1 MFFFFFSSRRR
12 HTRCALVTGV
22 QTCALPIF
30 TALNSRFTYIPVG
43 FEGRSAVGNTALGS
57 ALLANAGQQNTEPG
71 PGATEGLV
79 FGDRFPL
86 SIGNERQNLSLSTR
100 GDITDW
106 LAVYASGS
114 YSRYQVSSL
123 VSSLPSLMRTSY
135 GVFCLTKKTDK

>member
-86 SIGNERQNLSLSTR
+86 SIGNERQTLSLSP
-100 GDITDW
+100 D
-106 LAVYASGS
+106 
-114 YSRYQVSSL
+114 
-123 VSSLPSLMRTSY
+123 RTSV
-135 GVFCLTKKTDK
+135 GEGKRGSVSVDLGGGRTIKKNKKIRHKHKKT

>member
-1 MFFFFFSSRRR
+1 MWFAVFRYCSCRRVICMRGGCLYLFFLMIRRPPR
-12 HTRCALVTGV
+12 STRTDALFPYT
-22 QTCALPIF
+22 TLF
-30 TALNSRFTYIPVG
+30 
-43 FEGRSAVGNTALGS
+43 RSAVGNTALGS

-114 YSRYQVSSL
+114 Y
-123 VSSLPSLMRTSY
+123 
-135 GVFCLTKKTDK
+135 

>member
-1 MFFFFFSSRRR
+1 MRISDWSSDV
-12 HTRCALVTGV
+12 CSSDL
-22 QTCALPIF
+22 
-30 TALNSRFTYIPVG
+30 
-43 FEGRSAVGNTALGS
+43 
-57 ALLANAGQQNTEPG
+57 
-71 PGATEGLV
+71 GATEGLV

-123 VSSLPSLMRTSY
+123 VSSLPSSVPLPGTSPLNPFVQSRSEESRVGKECASTCRSRWARY
-135 GVFCLTKKTDK
+135 P

>member
-1 MFFFFFSSRRR
+1 MRISDWSSDV
-12 HTRCALVTGV
+12 CSSDL
-22 QTCALPIF
+22 
-30 TALNSRFTYIPVG
+30 FTYIPVG
-43 FEGRSAVGNTALGS
+43 FEGRSAVVNPALGS
-57 ALLANAGQQNTEPG
+57 ALLANAGQQTTEPG

-123 VSSLPSLMRTSY
+123 VSSLPSSVTLPGTSPL
-135 GVFCLTKKTDK
+135 GRAHV

>member
-1 MFFFFFSSRRR
+1 MRISDWSSDV
-12 HTRCALVTGV
+12 CSSDL
-22 QTCALPIF
+22 
-30 TALNSRFTYIPVG
+30 
-43 FEGRSAVGNTALGS
+43 
-57 ALLANAGQQNTEPG
+57 
-71 PGATEGLV
+71 GATEGLV

-123 VSSLPSLMRTSY
+123 VSSLPSSVTLPGTSPLNPFVQSVVVQFPSHRSEERRVGKECVSTCRSRGSPY
-135 GVFCLTKKTDK
+135 L

>member
-1 MFFFFFSSRRR
+1 MRISDWSSDV
-12 HTRCALVTGV
+12 CSSDLV
-22 QTCALPIF
+22 

-86 SIGNERQNLSLSTR
+86 SIGNERQHLSLSTR

-106 LAVYASGS
+106 LAV
-114 YSRYQVSSL
+114 SS
-123 VSSLPSLMRTSY
+123 RTSTR
-135 GVFCLTKKTDK
+135 LNSSH

>member
-1 MFFFFFSSRRR
+1 MRISDWSSDV
-12 HTRCALVTGV
+12 CSSDL
-22 QTCALPIF
+22 
-30 TALNSRFTYIPVG
+30 FTYIPVG

-106 LAVYASGS
+106 LRSEEHTSELQSIMRIS
-114 YSRYQVSSL
+114 YD
-123 VSSLPSLMRTSY
+123 
-135 GVFCLTKKTDK
+135 VFCLKTNNNHNTH

>member
-1 MFFFFFSSRRR
+1 MRISDWSSDV
-12 HTRCALVTGV
+12 CSSDL
-22 QTCALPIF
+22 
-30 TALNSRFTYIPVG
+30 
-43 FEGRSAVGNTALGS
+43 
-57 ALLANAGQQNTEPG
+57 
-71 PGATEGLV
+71 GATEGLV

-123 VSSLPSLMRTSY
+123 VSSLPSSVTLPGTSPLNPRSEERRVGKGWVNTGRY
-135 GVFCLTKKTDK
+135 RVWLDH

>member
-1 MFFFFFSSRRR
+1 MRISDWSSDV
-12 HTRCALVTGV
+12 CSSDL
-22 QTCALPIF
+22 
-30 TALNSRFTYIPVG
+30 FTYIPVG

-100 GDITDW
+100 GDITDRSEEHTSE
-106 LAVYASGS
+106 L
-114 YSRYQVSSL
+114 Q
-123 VSSLPSLMRTSY
+123 SLMRISYAVFFLKKKNQHHKTSKNTQQY
-135 GVFCLTKKTDK
+135 